1 MLLLDNFLFSNGQR
15 TAEQGSMLRAME
27 IELTIEDAQGE
38 MMRVSATGPDYDTAM
53 AAAKAKISEG
63 SRAIVI
69 RVADR
74 EA

>member
-27 IELTIEDAQGE
+27 VELTIEDAQGE
-38 MMRVSATGPDYDTAM
+38 MMRVSATGPDYDTSM
-53 AAAKAKISEG
+53 AAAKAKIPEG